1 MKNNQ
6 VRLIVGLFAATVCA
20 AALGIAACGDS
31 ADDCHN
37 TKTCKP
43 PPCNMDAGVDGS
55 PLDGVDGG
63 GCCLQEDGGVV
74 CEQE

>member
-1 MKNNQ
+1 MKNKNA
-6 VRLIVGLFAATVCA
+6 RIIAGLFAVILGA
-20 AALGIAACGDS
+20 AALAFSACGTS

-55 PLDGVDGG
+55 PLDGVNGDCCLLADGG
-63 GCCLQEDGGVV
+63 EV
-74 CEQE
+74 CEGQ